1 MYEEIKQNTDVI
13 IEKISVNENL
23 SMVQVG
29 SETNRSPRD
38 QRNHV
43 FDEIIAVNTG
53 VVQKCSE

>member
-1 MYEEIKQNTDVI
+1 MYEDIKQNTDVVT
-13 IEKISVNENL
+13 EKVSVNENL
-23 SMVQVG
+23 SMVQIG

-53 VVQKCSE
+53 VVQRC